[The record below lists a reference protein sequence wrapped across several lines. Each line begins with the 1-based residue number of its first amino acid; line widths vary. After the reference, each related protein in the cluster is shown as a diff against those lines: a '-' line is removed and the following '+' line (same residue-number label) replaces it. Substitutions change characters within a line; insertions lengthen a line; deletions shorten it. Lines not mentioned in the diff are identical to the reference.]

1 MQALET
7 RSPEASNGLATVAL
21 LRGNLDAARRGYL
34 ATLGFDAMNV
44 AARRGLAV
52 LAEAPGGSPAE
63 ALRLCQE
70 VKSLDPAAAD
80 MDACISRNRT
90 KLGGG
95 RDN

>member
-1 MQALET
+1 
-7 RSPEASNGLATVAL
+7 LATVAL

-34 ATLGFDAMNV
+34 ATLAFDPMNV

-70 VKSLDPAAAD
+70 VKSLDPSAAD

-95 RDN
+95 RDNQR